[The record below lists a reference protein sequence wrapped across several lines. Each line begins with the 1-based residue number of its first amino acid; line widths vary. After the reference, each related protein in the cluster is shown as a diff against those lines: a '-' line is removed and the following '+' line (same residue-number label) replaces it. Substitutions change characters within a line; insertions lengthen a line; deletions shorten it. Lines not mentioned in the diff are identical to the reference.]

1 MNSISSATK
10 SSFTPGNQVSN
21 RDKEIQGLLQQKIR
35 LNEEMQGVK
44 SNDELDTKTKAQRI
58 KSLTSSI
65 SQIDSQI
72 AQIKSEELQEKNKL
86 RQPEKAQ
93 QQHPK
98 PSDETQAPSLDHL
111 IKHSQTYDQ
120 LGKLVGLRDR
130 MQGSIQITEGE
141 TRFDRLVLEIN
152 PPGNELDLGKS
163 MMLENAERTV
173 FQAKREV
180 VQDINAQLNK
190 VNQKF
195 GELVEEIHQPAPKEK
210 VLPPNSAASGK
221 EDQEVNEV
229 KKTGSKEMPSDG
241 GTTDQESG
249 NGPQTQ
255 ASASPAASYPSVD
268 IRI

>member
-10 SSFTPGNQVSN
+10 SSFTPGNIVSS
-21 RDKEIQGLLQQKIR
+21 RDKEIQGLMQQKIR

-44 SNDELDTKTKAQRI
+44 TNDELDTKTKAQRI

-72 AQIKSEELQEKNKL
+72 AQIKAEELQEKNKL
-86 RQPEKAQ
+86 RQPEKSQ
-93 QQHPK
+93 QQQPK
-98 PSDETQAPSLDHL
+98 STDETQAPSLDHL

-130 MQGSIQITEGE
+130 MQGSIQTTEGE

-152 PPGNELDLGKS
+152 PPTNDLDLGKS
-163 MMLENAERTV
+163 MMLENSERTV

-180 VQDINAQLNK
+180 VQDINSQLSK
-190 VNQKF
+190 VNQKI
-195 GELVEEIHQPAPKEK
+195 GDLVKEIHQPAPENG
-210 VLPPNSAASGK
+210 VQPLISATPGE
-221 EDQEVNEV
+221 EDQEINDG
-229 KKTGSKEMPSDG
+229 KKPGNKEHPSDG

-249 NGPQTQ
+249 NSPQTPT
-255 ASASPAASYPSVD
+255 SASPSSYPSVD

>member
-10 SSFTPGNQVSN
+10 SSFTPGNQASN
-21 RDKEIQGLLQQKIR
+21 RDKEIQGLMQQKIR

-93 QQHPK
+93 QQQPK

-130 MQGSIQITEGE
+130 MQGSIQTTEGE

-152 PPGNELDLGKS
+152 ADKDAGKS

-190 VNQKF
+190 VNQKI

-229 KKTGSKEMPSDG
+229 KKTGSKEKPSDG

-249 NGPQTQ
+249 NGPQTP

-268 IRI
+268 IRV

>member
-10 SSFTPGNQVSN
+10 SSFTPGNQVSS
-21 RDKEIQGLLQQKIR
+21 RDKEIQGLMQQKIR

-44 SNDELDTKTKAQRI
+44 TNDELDTKTKAQRI

-86 RQPEKAQ
+86 RQPEKTQ
-93 QQHPK
+93 QQPPK
-98 PSDETQAPSLDHL
+98 PSEETQAPSLDHL

-130 MQGSIQITEGE
+130 MQGSIQTTEGE

-152 PPGNELDLGKS
+152 PPGNALDLGKS
-163 MMLENAERTV
+163 MMLENSERTV

-180 VQDINAQLNK
+180 VQDINSQLSK
-190 VNQKF
+190 VNQKI
-195 GELVEEIHQPAPKEK
+195 GDLVKEIHQPAPKETSQ
-210 VLPPNSAASGK
+210 PPISATSGE
-221 EDQEVNEV
+221 EDQEVNEG
-229 KKTGSKEMPSDG
+229 KKTESKEPSDG
-241 GTTDQESG
+241 GATNQESG
-249 NGPQTQ
+249 NGPQTP
-255 ASASPAASYPSVD
+255 ASASQATSYPSVD